1 MKFEISDS
9 WPPNKQKDHLFMLLV
24 KENGHTFVFV
34 FPDDP
39 AKKLAVTAQFG
50 VLAANPEI
58 QFSWSDAANMS
69 QRIMETR

>member
-1 MKFEISDS
+1 MIDIPDS
-9 WPPNKQKDHLFMLLV
+9 WPPNKQKDHLFMLLIQ
-24 KENGHTFVFV
+24 EGHTFAFV

-58 QFSWSDAANMS
+58 PFSWANAAIMT
-69 QRIMETR
+69 QRIMESK